1 MSPPPA
7 TQTTSLPSTPVGS
20 HSTIRPTISSRNVLG
35 AKPISSTSFNSS
47 VLNPTS
53 TTTLN
58 SSVPS
63 LQPPPSNNLFSAS
76 TNGGSYSA
84 PKYNLSMAQPLSQS
98 NGSSGVMQPSSMQY
112 RGGLSQP
119 MQPIQPSQPT
129 KNAFT
134 APNYNLSLSPSN
146 PIPSFSTPPLQP
158 SQPAPPSFF
167 NAGMGVLAPSK
178 PPQPTWGSTTTNKQN
193 NTDWGDFDPLG

>member
-20 HSTIRPTISSRNVLG
+20 HSTTRPTISNRNVLG
-35 AKPISSTSFNSS
+35 TKPISSASFNSS

-63 LQPPPSNNLFSAS
+63 LQPSPSNNLFSAS
-76 TNGGSYSA
+76 TNGGSYST

-98 NGSSGVMQPSSMQY
+98 NGVMQPSSMQY

-119 MQPIQPSQPT
+119 IQPSQPT
-129 KNAFT
+129 QNAFT
-134 APNYNLSLSPSN
+134 TPNYNLSLSPNN

-158 SQPAPPSFF
+158 SQPAPPPFF

-178 PPQPTWGSTTTNKQN
+178 PPQPTWGSTATNKQN